1 MKIKL
6 GQKSAQRVVQ
16 DNIRIWR
23 AMQRVWVVLPVSTW
37 KVWVPSIVW
46 FAILERLKM
55 ALVQKLV
62 KLVVQ
67 DNIKILLEMV
77 RVSNVKLVGTWMDKV
92 RLIVNHAFLE
102 RTRTD
107 WGRRNARHAV
117 KGNIKTSRAVL
128 RV

>member
-37 KVWVPSIVW
+37 KVWVLSIVW
-46 FAILERLKM
+46 IAILERLKM
-55 ALVQKLV
+55 APVRKLV

-77 RVSNVKLVGTWMDKV
+77 RVSNVKLVGTWMDKAPP
-92 RLIVNHAFLE
+92 IAKHAFLE

-107 WGRRNARHAV
+107 WGR
-117 KGNIKTSRAVL
+117 
-128 RV
+128 